1 VEQELLTLPEHLSSP
16 LAFSGVRVTRSLV
29 LCVMLYRSLF
39 VLLSIFVAIVL
50 SVLRFTDS
58 DYPLWYLQALLNWD
72 EKSFKLQNCFQP
84 NDFEISRNLDVITV
98 HARFTCCVCIGYKT
112 ASTLNDRSCNSFHFK
127 KKLAKKKATSKRTY
141 KCLPVLTVKPIQN

>member
-1 VEQELLTLPEHLSSP
+1 MQTQHVN
-16 LAFSGVRVTRSLV
+16 LACTV
-29 LCVMLYRSLF
+29 
-39 VLLSIFVAIVL
+39 I
-50 SVLRFTDS
+50 
-58 DYPLWYLQALLNWD
+58 QALLNWD

-141 KCLPVLTVKPIQN
+141 LDISKSFGWKQFCSLKDFSSQLRRA